1 MYVYM
6 YVRMLTAVYIR
17 CCVAERQ
24 AIESAVEA
32 SLQECDVDIDDD
44 GGNSGDEGE
53 TRRMS
58 TVKAAAATGSGSSA
72 ATACSGSASSVAGNT
87 AEGKQRASGKL
98 TLSI

>member
-32 SLQECDVDIDDD
+32 SLQECDVDID

-53 TRRMS
+53 THRMS
-58 TVKAAAATGSGSSA
+58 TVKAATATDSSSA

-98 TLSI
+98 TLSIYL

>member
-1 MYVYM
+1 MYAHWCIYT
-6 YVRMLTAVYIR
+6 LTH

-72 ATACSGSASSVAGNT
+72 AAGSGSTSSVAANT